1 MDIVFCEI
9 FTYSKKPFD
18 LGYPEI
24 KYRNK
29 GYGQILLMQAITQG
43 KKEDC
48 HWIWSMPRK
57 LALGTYT
64 KVGFK
69 KRGKWL
75 EQGVEFGPNCLVTR
89 QLIYK

>member
-29 GYGQILLMQAITQG
+29 GYT
-43 KKEDC
+43 KK
-48 HWIWSMPRK
+48 
-57 LALGTYT
+57 
-64 KVGFK
+64 
-69 KRGKWL
+69 
-75 EQGVEFGPNCLVTR
+75 
-89 QLIYK
+89 